1 MRNEYKKDYVGT
13 LEKENS
19 NLKSLLE
26 EVMDTSCLDDM
37 IDDGCKDR
45 DDDEF
50 LGHNLILRSRIDEAL
65 GLSEAQKEVIEIQ
78 KKILKR
84 DAAELK
90 AFTGYSN
97 TSVTAAH
104 YAKLKPLVTEEP
116 IKFTNSN
123 KPIKIRE
130 N

>member
-1 MRNEYKKDYVGT
+1 MRDEYKKDYVRT
-13 LEKENS
+13 LEKENR

-37 IDDGCKDR
+37 IDDGFKDR

-50 LGHNLILRSRIDEAL
+50 LGRNLILRSQIDEAL
-65 GLSEAQKEVIEIQ
+65 GLSEAQK
-78 KKILKR
+78 
-84 DAAELK
+84 
-90 AFTGYSN
+90 
-97 TSVTAAH
+97 
-104 YAKLKPLVTEEP
+104 LKPLMTEEP

>member
-1 MRNEYKKDYVGT
+1 MRDEYKKDYVGT
-13 LEKENS
+13 LEKENK

-37 IDDGCKDR
+37 IDDGFKDR

-50 LGHNLILRSRIDEAL
+50 LGHNLILRSRINEAL
-65 GLSEAQKEVIEIQ
+65 GLSEAQK
-78 KKILKR
+78 
-84 DAAELK
+84 
-90 AFTGYSN
+90 
-97 TSVTAAH
+97 
-104 YAKLKPLVTEEP
+104 LKPLMTEEP